1 MEIQIKILQGLQAI
15 RSDYLTLLFTVITM
29 MAEKTFLTAVIA
41 AIYWCIDKK
50 KGLRLGFIVL
60 FNGVINGMIKDII
73 KMPRPYERGVVSGLR
88 LETAGG
94 YSFPSGHTQTATSFW
109 GGSML
114 ILRQKKVTILG
125 SVMILLTAFSR
136 MYLGVHWPMD
146 VLGGMF
152 FGLIF
157 TYFACEMVEPD
168 GKMKESIV
176 LISSIGLLAVL
187 SFPVKAS
194 IYKAVATLWGLC
206 FGSYMEQKYIQF
218 KERGTLKEQVTKLV
232 IGIIGCIVIY
242 IGLGD
247 HLLPDVKVIHI
258 LQNALYS
265 LWITVGA
272 PWLFKK
278 FILSAR

>member
-1 MEIQIKILQGLQAI
+1 MEYQIKILQGLQAI

-29 MAEKTFLTAVIA
+29 MAEEIFLTLLIA
-41 AIYWCIDKK
+41 TIYWCVDKK

-60 FNGVINGMIKDII
+60 LNSAVNGIVKEIV
-73 KMPRPYERGVVSGLR
+73 KMPRPYVKGVVSGLR
-88 LETAGG
+88 VETAGG
-94 YSFPSGHTQTATSFW
+94 YSFPSGHTQAATSFW

-114 ILRQKKVTILG
+114 ILKHKKVTILG
-125 SVMILLTAFSR
+125 SMMILLTALSR

-146 VLGGMF
+146 VLGGIF

-157 TYFACEMVEPD
+157 TYFACEMVGPD
-168 GKMKESIV
+168 GKMKENIV

-187 SFPVKAS
+187 VLPVNAA
-194 IYKAVATLWGLC
+194 IYRAIATLWGLC
-206 FGSYMEQKYIQF
+206 VGSYIEQKYIQF
-218 KERGTLKEQVTKLV
+218 KEKGTLKEQVTKLS
-232 IGIIGCIVIY
+232 IGIIGFVVIY

-258 LQNALYS
+258 LQNALYT
-265 LWITVGA
+265 LWVAVGA